1 MAGRVRR
8 QLMAQQWDALEAR
21 QRAQVEAL
29 SDEGW
34 PLCPLCERPIP
45 PEQRDAHHLVPKS
58 RGGRY
63 TADLHRICHRQLH
76 ALFTETELARHYH
89 TVEALLAHPE
99 VAAFVAWVRGKPPE
113 FHERTRKSQ
122 RLRRR

>member
-1 MAGRVRR
+1 MPGRIRR
-8 QLMAQQWDALEAR
+8 QLLEAR
-21 QRAQVEAL
+21 LAAL
-29 SDEGW
+29 VPADAT
-34 PLCPLCERPIP
+34 LICPLCEREIP
-45 PEQRDAHHLVPKS
+45 VIAEDAHHLVPKS
-58 RGGRY
+58 KGGRHTEY
-63 TADLHRICHRQLH
+63 LHRICHRQLH